1 MNLVFTLTAGRTG
14 TAFLA
19 TLLAQNLR
27 DAEVHHERTGYD
39 SFGVDSPDLSD
50 LVLYNTRGNILKV
63 QRFWERKFSRIL
75 RAAAGTYVETSHV
88 LMKAGLVENA
98 VRLCAGHTLHFI
110 RLNRALIPTLL
121 SYASRGDF
129 LNKSSQWLWYLDD
142 DYSRTFL
149 RPDRFRGFG
158 LPGLRL
164 WYLMEIEFRA
174 TYFKMCYENR
184 PGIHFH
190 AVDIEN
196 LNDPEKAREI
206 ISKVSPEALSG
217 SVTIPEKVNV
227 SPETG
232 PPDRDVLHQL
242 EALVAGT
249 EALDP
254 VATAREYIREGIDPF
269 APEEP
274 AEDLWKGWG

>member
-1 MNLVFTLTAGRTG
+1 MNFVFTLSAGRTG

-19 TLLAQNLR
+19 ALFAENLR
-27 DAEVHHERTGYD
+27 YAEVHHERLAFD
-39 SFGVDSPDLSD
+39 SFGVDTPDLSD
-50 LVLYNTRGNILKV
+50 LVLYNNRGNVGKV
-63 QRFWERKFSRIL
+63 QRFWDRKFARIL
-75 RAAAGTYVETSHV
+75 SARVPVYVETSHV

-98 VRLCAGHTLHFI
+98 VRLCAGHDVHFI
-110 RLNRALIPTLL
+110 RLHRALIPTLL

-149 RPDRFRGFG
+149 KPDPFRRFG

-174 TYFKMCYENR
+174 TYFRMRYENQ
-184 PGIHFH
+184 PGVCFH
-190 AVDIEN
+190 AVDIED
-196 LNDPEKAREI
+196 LNDPVKAGEF
-206 ISKVSPEALSG
+206 ISKVTDEDVAG
-217 SVTIPEKVNV
+217 SVRVPEKINITQEKVP
-227 SPETG
+227 PE
-232 PPDRDVLHQL
+232 PAALEQL
-242 EALVAGT
+242 KALVTGT
-249 EALDP
+249 RGLDA

-274 AEDLWKGWG
+274 AEDLWSN